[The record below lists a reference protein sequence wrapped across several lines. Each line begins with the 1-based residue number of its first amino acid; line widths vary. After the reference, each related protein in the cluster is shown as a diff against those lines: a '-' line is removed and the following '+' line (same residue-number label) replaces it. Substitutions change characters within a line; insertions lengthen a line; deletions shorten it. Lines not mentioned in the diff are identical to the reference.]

1 MILYFLLAVGPL
13 DGRLPDMGVN
23 TPENFQLITSI
34 ASAVSIALSNVIA
47 TGLGVSVRQ
56 RREHE
61 HEIAAWAARAA
72 QLGSVT
78 ERNRIAREMHDV
90 VAHSLT
96 VMVSLAD
103 GAAVVVKKDPAR
115 AAEVLG
121 ELSRTGRT
129 ALADM
134 RRVLGVLRDD
144 SAPGQAPRE
153 PLAAADSLGKLLEGF
168 RTAGLPL
175 HYTHTGPSL
184 PDDAAFQLTV
194 YRIVQESLT
203 NVLRYGRSLGRVD
216 VAIARDGPTVT
227 VDVVDDGKGTV
238 DSGGSA
244 AAPAALGS
252 AGPVGTGRGLAGM
265 LERARI
271 YAGTVEAGRSA
282 RSRLARARRAALERR
297 QRKQRHM
304 SQGVAMGEAGPIRIL
319 LVDDQPLLRMGFRL
333 ILEGE
338 DDLGIVGEAS
348 DGAEAIRQVR
358 ELAPDVVLMDVR
370 MPVLDGI
377 EATRAITRSG
387 AGARV
392 IILTTFDLDE
402 YAFAG
407 LQAGASAFLLKDVA
421 PAELVSAVRVVASGD
436 AVVAPRITRRL
447 LETYVRGNAAAP
459 AAGSPRRARQR
470 PGPAAAGVRAARDP
484 LLEDLTPRETE
495 MLGAMAEGLS
505 NAEIAHRYFLSEA
518 TVKTHVRR
526 ILTKLHLRD
535 RVQAVV
541 YAYETGLVVP
551 SNPDY

>member
-1 MILYFLLAVGPL
+1 
-13 DGRLPDMGVN
+13 
-23 TPENFQLITSI
+23 
-34 ASAVSIALSNVIA
+34 
-47 TGLGVSVRQ
+47 
-56 RREHE
+56 
-61 HEIAAWAARAA
+61 
-72 QLGSVT
+72 
-78 ERNRIAREMHDV
+78 
-90 VAHSLT
+90 
-96 VMVSLAD
+96 
-103 GAAVVVKKDPAR
+103 
-115 AAEVLG
+115 
-121 ELSRTGRT
+121 
-129 ALADM
+129 
-134 RRVLGVLRDD
+134 
-144 SAPGQAPRE
+144 
-153 PLAAADSLGKLLEGF
+153 
-168 RTAGLPL
+168 
-175 HYTHTGPSL
+175 
-184 PDDAAFQLTV
+184 
-194 YRIVQESLT
+194 
-203 NVLRYGRSLGRVD
+203 
-216 VAIARDGPTVT
+216 
-227 VDVVDDGKGTV
+227 
-238 DSGGSA
+238 
-244 AAPAALGS
+244 
-252 AGPVGTGRGLAGM
+252 
-265 LERARI
+265 
-271 YAGTVEAGRSA
+271 
-282 RSRLARARRAALERR
+282 
-297 QRKQRHM
+297 
-304 SQGVAMGEAGPIRIL
+304 MGETGPIRIL

-387 AGARV
+387 ADTRV

-421 PAELVSAVRVVASGD
+421 PAELISAVRVVASGD
-436 AVVAPRITRRL
+436 AVVAPRVTRRL
-447 LETYVRGNAAAP
+447 LETYVRGNGAGPAGGGTPGGSVSGGSVSGGAP
-459 AAGSPRRARQR
+459 GSGSP
-470 PGPAAAGVRAARDP
+470 AGVRAARDP